1 MAEEQPPRQRR
12 RTHASHLLYANRLT
26 GTTRA
31 RPITRLFQLE
41 PALFR
46 MYPSATVTLPQMADQ
61 PRTTEL
67 TFPAPNAPMLN
78 EAMQA
83 LEDRLAA
90 GDQAVLQQQMAQL
103 QAVRQANAAED
114 DSDRG
119 AALAET
125 DWESYV
131 DEFGDPDEE
140 EEQEGNG
147 RKRKRVF
154 NRKMMKGHGHCMYR

>member
-12 RTHASHLLYANRLT
+12 RTHGSHLLRANRV
-26 GTTRA
+26 GGIARV
-31 RPITRLFQLE
+31 RPITRLYQLE
-41 PALFR
+41 PALF
-46 MYPSATVTLPQMADQ
+46 PSATVTLPQMADT

-78 EAMQA
+78 EAMEA
-83 LEDRLAA
+83 LEDRLSA
-90 GDQAVLQQQMAQL
+90 GDQNVLAQQMAQL
-103 QAVRQANAAED
+103 QAVRQAHAAQD
-114 DSDRG
+114 DSDR
-119 AALAET
+119 AAVLSET

-147 RKRKRVF
+147 RKRKRVV
-154 NRKMMKGHGHCMYR
+154 NRKMMKGLGHCMYR